1 MSRSRLDTLG
11 LSGKTIQA
19 LMALNVVMG
28 TLIGALLLASF
39 IARDWVFTALGA
51 APTADSAAVIVGM
64 RAVMVIGICA
74 APITHVVLARLLA
87 IVHTVTTRNPFVLE
101 NAERLKAI
109 AWAVLGLELL
119 HLCVGAIAAGV
130 STNAHPLDLDWN
142 FSFAPWLAVLL
153 LFVLAMVF
161 EQGAAMRDDLEGTV

>member
-1 MSRSRLDTLG
+1 MSRSQLDALG
-11 LSGKTIQA
+11 LSGKTLQA

-28 TLIGALLLASF
+28 MVIGALLIASLLA
-39 IARDWVFTALGA
+39 RNWVFTALGA
-51 APTADSAAVIVGM
+51 VPTEHNAAVIVGM
-64 RAVMVIGICA
+64 RVVMVVGICA
-74 APITHVVLARLLA
+74 VPITHVVLARLLA
-87 IVHTVTTRNPFVLE
+87 IVHTVTTRNPFVPE
-101 NAERLKAI
+101 NAERLETI

-119 HLCVGAIAAGV
+119 HLCVGAIAAVV